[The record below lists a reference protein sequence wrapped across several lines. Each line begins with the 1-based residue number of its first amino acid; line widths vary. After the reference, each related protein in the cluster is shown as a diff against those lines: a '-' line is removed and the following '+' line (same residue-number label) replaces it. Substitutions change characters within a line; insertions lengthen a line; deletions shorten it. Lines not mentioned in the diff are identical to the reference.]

1 MNILIIDD
9 QTLLRTGMRLFLE
22 TVSRETTS
30 YEYQLFEAP
39 DLKTARVILKEN
51 NDIGM
56 VITEVKIEGL
66 VSSEI
71 IKLLKSTKPNVSIL
85 FYSGMSERIFA
96 LPALRAG
103 AGGFIMK
110 RASPAEL
117 AKAVAV
123 VGSGG
128 KYMSVEL
135 QASLITMMGTDH
147 QKEGLESIETLSH
160 RERMIMTHV
169 VQGKTT
175 KEIAYLFNLKCNTVS
190 TYKKRIY
197 KKMNVADTFELSQKA
212 VSF

>member
-1 MNILIIDD
+1 MNIFVIDD

-22 TVSRETTS
+22 TISST
-30 YEYQLFEAP
+30 YKLFEAS
-39 DLKTARVILKEN
+39 DLKTARVVLKEN
-51 NDIGM
+51 NDIDM

-66 VSSEI
+66 VSPEI
-71 IKLLKSTKPNVSIL
+71 IRLLKSVKPDISIL
-85 FYSGMSERIFA
+85 FYSGLSERIFA

-103 AGGFIMK
+103 ADGFIMK
-110 RASPAEL
+110 RAKPADL
-117 AKAVAV
+117 VRAITV

-135 QASLITMMGTDH
+135 QASLITMIDTDH
-147 QKEGLESIETLSH
+147 HKDGLESLERLSH

-175 KEIAYLFNLKCNTVS
+175 KEIANLFNLKCNTVS

-197 KKMNVADTFELSQKA
+197 KKMNVTDTFELAQKA
-212 VSF
+212 VSY

>member
-22 TVSRETTS
+22 TISAD
-30 YEYQLFEAP
+30 YQLFEAP
-39 DLKTARVILKEN
+39 DLKTARAILKED
-51 NDIGM
+51 NDIRV

-66 VSSEI
+66 VSPEI
-71 IKLLKSTKPNVSIL
+71 IKLLKSVKPGISIL

-103 AGGFIMK
+103 AEGFVMK
-110 RASPAEL
+110 RAKPDEL
-117 AKAVAV
+117 AKAIAM
-123 VGSGG
+123 VGAGG

-135 QASLITMMGTDH
+135 QASLITMIDTDH
-147 QKEGLESIETLSH
+147 QKDGLESLERLSH
-160 RERMIMTHV
+160 RERAIMTHV

-175 KEIAYLFNLKCNTVS
+175 KEIAFMFNLKCNTVS

-197 KKMNVADTFELSQKA
+197 KKMNVTDTFELAQKA
-212 VSF
+212 VSY

>member
-22 TVSRETTS
+22 TVSA
-30 YEYQLFEAP
+30 EYQLFEAP
-39 DLKTARVILKEN
+39 DLKTARAILKEN
-51 NDIGM
+51 NNIKV

-66 VSSEI
+66 VSPEI
-71 IKLLKSTKPNVSIL
+71 IKLLKSVKPGISIL

-103 AGGFIMK
+103 AEGFVMK
-110 RASPAEL
+110 RAKPEEL
-117 AKAVAV
+117 AKAIAML
-123 VGSGG
+123 GAGG

-135 QASLITMMGTDH
+135 QASLIMMIDTDH
-147 QKEGLESIETLSH
+147 QKDGLESLERLSH
-160 RERMIMTHV
+160 RERAIMTHV

-175 KEIAYLFNLKCNTVS
+175 KEIAFMFNLKCNTVS

-197 KKMNVADTFELSQKA
+197 KKMNVTDTFE
-212 VSF
+212 